1 MFEWLFRNR
10 QTGEITIGQRPNV
23 SIIVFAV
30 AWAIRRIFEPSGVVG
45 TVLDV
50 VVTGALVFWA
60 FDELLRG
67 VNPWRRI
74 LGATV
79 LGFVVVGLVR
89 G

>member
-1 MFEWLFRNR
+1 VFEWLFRNR

-30 AWAIRRIFEPSGVVG
+30 AWVVRRIFEPSGVVG
-45 TVLDV
+45 TMLDV

-60 FDELLRG
+60 LDELLRG

-79 LGFVVVGLVR
+79 LIFVVVGLVR
-89 G
+89 R

>member
-1 MFEWLFRNR
+1 MFGWLFRNR
-10 QTGEITIGQRPNV
+10 QTGEITIAQRPNA

-30 AWAIRRIFEPSGVVG
+30 AWLLRRIFEPSGVVG

-50 VVTGALVFWA
+50 VVTGALVVWA
-60 FDELLRG
+60 LDELFRG

-74 LGATV
+74 LGASV
-79 LGFVVVGLVR
+79 LAFVVVGLVR